1 MRFSS
6 FKARCAMALATVSA
20 TLALSAPSLADV
32 IIPMNLATESGAGEQ
47 IGQVSVRQTEHGLV
61 FTPDL
66 KNLKPGVH
74 GFHIHENASC
84 APSEKDGKVTPAGAA
99 GGHLDPNKTGK
110 HGFPWGD
117 GHLGDLPAL
126 YVQADGSAS
135 TPVLAPRLK
144 SLDQIKGRALMIHEG
159 GDNHSDH
166 PAPLGGGAGRFACG
180 VIK

>member
-6 FKARCAMALATVSA
+6 LQARCAAALVAVGA

-32 IIPMNLATESGAGEQ
+32 IIPMNLANQDGAGEQ

-66 KNLKPGVH
+66 KKLKPGVH
-74 GFHIHENASC
+74 GFHVHENPSC
-84 APSEKDGKVTPAGAA
+84 GPSEKDGKVTPAGAA
-99 GGHLDPNKTGK
+99 GGHLDPDKTGK
-110 HGFPWGD
+110 HGFPWGN

-126 YVQADGSAS
+126 YVQADGSAD

-166 PAPLGGGAGRFACG
+166 PAPLGGGAGRVACG

>member
-1 MRFSS
+1 
-6 FKARCAMALATVSA
+6 
-20 TLALSAPSLADV
+20 
-32 IIPMNLATESGAGEQ
+32 MNLATESGAGEQ

-110 HGFPWGD
+110 HGFPWGN